1 MPLSCCRSGIIPLD
15 NTSDIAGPIAR
26 TVEDVA
32 RMLEAL
38 VGVDPSDPLTGL
50 SKFLGSAPANYTGQ
64 LSRDALKASSLHL
77 QHMRVALEGML

>member
-1 MPLSCCRSGIIPLD
+1 MNPCCRSGIIPLD

-32 RMLEAL
+32 RRLEAL

-50 SKFLGSAPANYTGQ
+50 FKFLGSAPANYTGQ
-64 LSRDALKASSLHL
+64 LSRDALKASPSPPWYTCL
-77 QHMRVALEGML
+77 